1 MTRRKVSNE
10 QNGAPS
16 TPRARKAT
24 SAKTDSD
31 ALVVAPRARRS
42 ARAKSEGIRA
52 QAPTDVEF
60 LSAIADGGRDGARPT
75 DVEILSQVTDRV
87 RERAYLLAEQNGFA
101 GDPAFY
107 WSLAERELRRVHA

>member
-24 SAKTDSD
+24 SAKKEAETV
-31 ALVVAPRARRS
+31 VVAPRARRS
-42 ARAKSEGIRA
+42 ARAKSEGIRGSV
-52 QAPTDVEF
+52 PTDVEF
-60 LSAIADGGRDGARPT
+60 LSAIADRRREGAGPT
-75 DVEILSQVTDRV
+75 EVGVLSRNADMV

-107 WSLAERELRRVHA
+107 WSLAERELHRIHA